1 MKFIKEVG
9 DKTKGAVGLG
19 DKKDDEEGEEKGEDG
34 ADIIKQD
41 GEKKGKKKK
50 KGEVDV
56 AT

>member
-34 ADIIKQD
+34 ADIIK
-41 GEKKGKKKK
+41 
-50 KGEVDV
+50 
-56 AT
+56 

>member
-1 MKFIKEVG
+1 MNLLHKAA

-19 DKKDDEEGEEKGEDG
+19 DKKEDDEEGEKGEDG

-50 KGEVDV
+50 KEMDV